1 MEDQKFHLENV
12 DKRLQ
17 QWDVEIHKLK
27 GKAGRAKAESEM
39 ELLNQM
45 APIRIVL
52 QSKKKGRNKKP
63 RQTK

>member
-17 QWDVEIHKLK
+17 QWDAEIHKLK
-27 GKAGRAKAESEM
+27 GKAGRVKAESEM